1 MGRQWQLG
9 ELQGENAAS
18 PVLVRVE
25 ATSEPLLAPSDRP
38 NSNLR
43 TTPAE
48 AIIEGEP
55 EDWWTI
61 GRRIRIGR
69 ELGLL
74 VSGVNPHLMLQQ
86 LPPPYDV
93 FNGSGYDGQALFR
106 HRGDLGLADTLFGE
120 AAAPRGHHWQARELT
135 YRTAFSDGGATL
147 AVDQHDGGDVDW
159 WSVDAN
165 QPVVPAPPAPMLV
178 DVIPNRFD
186 YPGAPAPRWWQ
197 IEDAR
202 TDPGGYPPDRG
213 HFAGMLLVHLL
224 SLQGNDWYV
233 FPIDATQGSVVTI
246 ERATVVDA
254 FDKEAVVSAP
264 SDWSLFRV
272 KNLARTSLLL
282 TVAVATPLV
291 SDALEDVS
299 LGVDEDANAVWAVEQ
314 RAAGQELVTTPPDR
328 TSLVR
333 IDGPLGGNQLSYAY
347 VPTAEVP
354 RHWHPYVIREDQQD
368 VRWLVQG
375 RLVDLS
381 TSPAG
386 LRPEPLTSLLTD
398 PDAGA
403 GDWAHQL
410 DPSVVPSYGLRVER
424 RFILARRTDG
434 SPVLWS
440 QRRRIPLLAPPV
452 NQLRF
457 DVLREQT
464 PP

>member
-1 MGRQWQLG
+1 MPPRRCWCGSRPPRSRSWRQL
-9 ELQGENAAS
+9 
-18 PVLVRVE
+18 
-25 ATSEPLLAPSDRP
+25 DRP
-38 NSNLR
+38 GSNLR

-48 AIIEGEP
+48 AIVEGEP
-55 EDWWTI
+55 EDWWTV

-69 ELGLL
+69 ALGPL
-74 VSGVNPHLMLQQ
+74 VPGVNPHLMLQQ
-86 LPPPYDV
+86 LPPPYDG
-93 FNGSGYDGQALFR
+93 FNGTGYDGQALFR

-120 AAAPRGHHWQARELT
+120 AAAPKGHHWQARELT
-135 YRTAFSDGGATL
+135 YRTAFRSGNATL
-147 AVDQHDGGDVDW
+147 AIDQHDGGDVDW
-159 WSVDAN
+159 WSVDSD
-165 QPVVPAPPAPMLV
+165 QPVVPTPPPPV
-178 DVIPNRFD
+178 SVEVIPNRFD

-213 HFAGMLLVHLL
+213 HFAGMLLIHLL
-224 SLQGNDWYV
+224 SLQSSDWYV
-233 FPIDATQGSVVTI
+233 FPVDATEGSVVTI
-246 ERATVVDA
+246 ERATVIDA
-254 FDKEAVVSAP
+254 FGKEAV
-264 SDWSLFRV
+264 RQC
-272 KNLARTSLLL
+272 
-282 TVAVATPLV
+282 
-291 SDALEDVS
+291 ALELVAFPSQEPPPNEPPADRCGGHPAHQRRPGGRVAGS
-299 LGVDEDANAVWAVEQ
+299 RRGCQRGMGGRTARGGAGARDDPARPQVARANR
-314 RAAGQELVTTPPDR
+314 RAARRQPV
-328 TSLVR
+328 
-333 IDGPLGGNQLSYAY
+333 SYAY

-354 RHWHPYVIREDQQD
+354 RHWHPYVIREDPQD

-381 TSPAG
+381 TSPAV

-403 GDWAHQL
+403 NDWAHQL

-424 RFILARRTDG
+424 RWILARRTDG

-457 DVLREQT
+457 DVLREQA